1 MRRTLV
7 ILVATSLLMLGLVS
21 PAAAHDEPSES
32 FKFRDSF
39 TGQTADASWFACE
52 PDTPEAGLET
62 CTFTEI
68 WASDGKGKS
77 KDGPG
82 KPTAFSF
89 TTACI
94 SMFKVV
100 FTAEG
105 DFVDEEESIFGCDE
119 NASLT
124 IAGDL
129 TGAILNANVTPI
141 ECEEDPETGEIFC
154 EEIPNGT
161 VAVSATW
168 TGTGELT
175 RFMDR
180 HRSMEMSPDH
190 RCTFSFSGRG
200 LRREA
205 TATATVDGVSL
216 GDSDWASLSDG
227 SFKFAASCR
236 FR

>member
-1 MRRTLV
+1 MRRILV
-7 ILVATSLLMLGLVS
+7 VLVATSLLMLGLVS
-21 PAAAHDEPSES
+21 PAAAQNGPSES

-62 CTFTEI
+62 CTFTDI
-68 WASDGKGKS
+68 WASDGRGQS

-82 KPTAFSF
+82 KPTPFSF
-89 TTACI
+89 TAACI
-94 SMFKVV
+94 SMFTVV
-100 FTAEG
+100 FTSEG

-129 TGAILNANVTPI
+129 TSATLNANVTLI
-141 ECEEDPETGEIFC
+141 ECEEDPDTGDFFC
-154 EEIPNGT
+154 EEIPNGA

-168 TGTGELT
+168 TGTGGLI

-180 HRSMEMSPDH
+180 HRSMDMSLDH
-190 RCTFSFSGRG
+190 RCAFSFSGRG

-205 TATATVDGVSL
+205 TATATVDGVQL

-227 SFKFAASCR
+227 SFKSAASCR